1 MSFMASPRLI
11 GAAFVVALGFFPSTA
26 HAEGA
31 DGVTPVTLPPAPTL
45 TVPTLSVPTLP
56 APQTSSLSSPATGSG
71 SLTVPTVSVPQ
82 LSVPSLGSSGGSVTV
97 PTITVPELRVP
108 TLAAPTLSVPQL
120 EVPQLSVP
128 SLTVPPLVAPE
139 MPTLVVP
146 QVPVTSVTSL
156 PTTGPRDTNGSAQ
169 GRVQNLPQGGLIAP
183 EVLLDMLRAAESDS
197 VIELTPPQDATSAR
211 RLPIGTF
218 ALGGAGALFASFVL
232 SAARRR
238 RETLAGEPVE

>member
-1 MSFMASPRLI
+1 MSYMASSRLI
-11 GAAFVVALGFFPSTA
+11 GAAFIVALGFSPATA

-56 APQTSSLSSPATGSG
+56 AAQTPSLSSATTGAG

-82 LSVPSLGSSGGSVTV
+82 LSVPSLGSPGGSVTV

-108 TLAAPTLSVPQL
+108 TLSVPQL
-120 EVPQLSVP
+120 EVPQLQVP

-146 QVPVTSVTSL
+146 QVPATSVTSL
-156 PTTGPRDTNGSAQ
+156 PATAPRNKNGSTQ
-169 GRVQNLPQGGLIAP
+169 GRVQSLPQGGLIAP

-218 ALGGAGALFASFVL
+218 AVGGAGALFASFVF

>member
-11 GAAFVVALGFFPSTA
+11 GAAFVVALGFFPATA

-45 TVPTLSVPTLP
+45 TVPALSVPTLP
-56 APQTSSLSSPATGSG
+56 ASQTPSLSSATTGAGSV
-71 SLTVPTVSVPQ
+71 TVPTITVPELRVPT

-108 TLAAPTLSVPQL
+108 TLATPT
-120 EVPQLSVP
+120 LSVP

-146 QVPVTSVTSL
+146 QVPATSVTSL
-156 PTTGPRDTNGSAQ
+156 PTTGPRNTNGSAQ
-169 GRVQNLPQGGLIAP
+169 GRVQSLPQGGLIAP

-197 VIELTPPQDATSAR
+197 VIELTPPQDATSSR

-218 ALGGAGALFASFVL
+218 AVGGAGALFASFVL
-232 SAARRR
+232 SAVRRR
-238 RETLAGEPVE
+238 RETLAGAPVE

>member
-11 GAAFVVALGFFPSTA
+11 GAAFVVALGFFPATA

-45 TVPTLSVPTLP
+45 TVPALSVPTLP
-56 APQTSSLSSPATGSG
+56 APQTPSLSSATTGA
-71 SLTVPTVSVPQ
+71 
-82 LSVPSLGSSGGSVTV
+82 GSVTV

-108 TLAAPTLSVPQL
+108 TLATPTLSVPQL
-120 EVPQLSVP
+120 EVPQISVP

-146 QVPVTSVTSL
+146 QVPATSVTSL
-156 PTTGPRDTNGSAQ
+156 PTTGPRNTNGSAQ
-169 GRVQNLPQGGLIAP
+169 GRVQSLPQGGLIAP

-197 VIELTPPQDATSAR
+197 VIELTPPQDATSSR

-218 ALGGAGALFASFVL
+218 AVGGAGALFASFVL
-232 SAARRR
+232 SAVRRR
-238 RETLAGEPVE
+238 RETLAGAPVE